1 MVCALC
7 EKTVLDNAWAS
18 LLRFGART
26 SLGKVLHGLI
36 DDAIPVGRILLLIFG
51 KIKRYNVKH
60 EDFQTDVS
68 EVGSDS

>member
-36 DDAIPVGRILLLIFG
+36 RLLCEALGLERLCAVGLNLYSPLDHHTEGI
-51 KIKRYNVKH
+51 H
-60 EDFQTDVS
+60 DF
-68 EVGSDS
+68 